1 MIIYFFPS
9 LRANK
14 TVNKK
19 HREGKPMEEKILT
32 IEEVQA
38 ILRIGKNQAYK
49 LVTEKKIRAFRTGK
63 CWKITESALKEY
75 IAKSEESIAE

>member
-1 MIIYFFPS
+1 MIIYFFPFPH
-9 LRANK
+9 ANK

-19 HREGKPMEEKILT
+19 HREDKPMEEKILT

-49 LVTEKKIRAFRTGK
+49 LVTEKKIRAFRTGR